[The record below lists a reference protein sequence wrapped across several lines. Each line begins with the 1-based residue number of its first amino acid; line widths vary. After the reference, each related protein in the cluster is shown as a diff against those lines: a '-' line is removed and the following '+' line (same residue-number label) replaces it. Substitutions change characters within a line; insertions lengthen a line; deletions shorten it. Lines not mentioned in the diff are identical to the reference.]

1 MHKPGFWRSV
11 IRSLSPLF
19 FPYLRRVL
27 EAIEAASDW
36 TGKLSAFLIPAMMFI
51 MTYEVVARYILKA
64 PTTWAME
71 STQYLFLAS
80 TALGGAYLLLH
91 GGHVNV
97 PIVHGRLGTRTK
109 AIVEVASSLF
119 FFLFILALLRATWLT
134 TVEAVVNLEHSPTYW
149 EPPIYPVYIV
159 MTAGILLTLLQGV
172 ANLIRNCMTA
182 ITGKVERSER
192 IARTQQDEPQ

>member
-1 MHKPGFWRSV
+1 
-11 IRSLSPLF
+11 
-19 FPYLRRVL
+19 
-27 EAIEAASDW
+27 
-36 TGKLSAFLIPAMMFI
+36 MMFI

-71 STQYLFLAS
+71 STQYLYLAS

-97 PIVHGRLGTRTK
+97 PILHARLGTRTK
-109 AIVEVASSLF
+109 AIVEMASSVF
-119 FFLFILALLRATWLT
+119 FFLFIVALLRATWMT
-134 TVEAVVNLEHSPTYW
+134 TVEAVIHLEHSPTYW
-149 EPPIYPVYIV
+149 GPPIYPVYIV

-172 ANLIRNCMTA
+172 ANLIRNGMTA
-182 ITGKVERSER
+182 ITGKLEMSER

>member
-1 MHKPGFWRSV
+1 
-11 IRSLSPLF
+11 
-19 FPYLRRVL
+19 
-27 EAIEAASDW
+27 
-36 TGKLSAFLIPAMMFI
+36 MMFI
-51 MTYEVVARYILKA
+51 MTYEVIARYLLKT

-97 PIVHGRLGTRTK
+97 PILHSRLDTRTK
-109 AIVEVASSLF
+109 AIVGVASSLF
-119 FFLFILALLRATWLT
+119 FFLFLVALLRATWLT
-134 TVEAVVNLEHSPTYW
+134 TVDAVVNLDHSPTYW
-149 EPPIYPVYIV
+149 GPPIYPVYIV

-182 ITGKVERSER
+182 ITGKVEMSER
-192 IARTQQDEPQ
+192 MARTQQDEPE

>member
-1 MHKPGFWRSV
+1 
-11 IRSLSPLF
+11 
-19 FPYLRRVL
+19 
-27 EAIEAASDW
+27 
-36 TGKLSAFLIPAMMFI
+36 MMFI
-51 MTYEVVARYILKA
+51 MTYEVIARYFLKT

-97 PIVHGRLGTRTK
+97 PILHDRLGTRTK
-109 AIVEVASSLF
+109 AIVGVASSLF
-119 FFLFILALLRATWLT
+119 FFLFLVALLRATWMT

-149 EPPIYPVYIV
+149 GPPIYPVYIV
-159 MTAGILLTLLQGV
+159 MTAGILLTLLQGA

-182 ITGKVERSER
+182 ITGKVEMSGRM
-192 IARTQQDEPQ
+192 ARTQQDEPE